1 MLKSSVDNWDTLTHW
16 FPMLRTGKGRPL
28 EVHIGSHISTKW
40 YKDDR
45 SFLAQT
51 ITMILWAA
59 WWSIHRAW
67 SIYRCRTKLKCL
79 TFLTELF
86 QNAEILLLFLHNLC
100 MLLLTKG
107 DNCIRNLF
115 HKKWKTFTL
124 CETIDQNPKN
134 HFIDKRNSVIEFS
147 V

>member
-1 MLKSSVDNWDTLTHW
+1 MVINPSGLKYLPVEN
-16 FPMLRTGKGRPL
+16 
-28 EVHIGSHISTKW
+28 EI
-40 YKDDR
+40 
-45 SFLAQT
+45 
-51 ITMILWAA
+51 
-59 WWSIHRAW
+59 
-67 SIYRCRTKLKCL
+67 KLSL

-86 QNAEILLLFLHNLC
+86 QNAEILLLFLHKVC

-124 CETIDQNPKN
+124 CERIYQNTKN